1 MNLQPKSIAAA
12 ILASLLYLSV
22 PSPAAEMNLDGR
34 HSALQARNFAD
45 DADTLRTLRP
55 ADLFRVHRA
64 GSARFS
70 PDGRRVAFRWSR
82 SGNEGKVD
90 ALALS
95 QVAESRSD
103 IWVAPVGGGQ
113 ARPITDGAETG
124 TGWFRPRW
132 APDGERLALLS
143 IDGNRVTPWI
153 WNASTDTLRQISE
166 RAVYRIGSPLIF
178 QWRSDHELIISLRP
192 SGVPDQGRLQVEGTR
207 PGLFAI
213 RRWNDAWTGDKETA
227 DVLSSGIDPTK
238 QERPAPAEIRVID
251 ITKDTSRTVASGRWT
266 YGRAS
271 PDGRWLA
278 TFRHRSLNRVPQDR
292 PLGFRDDLGSVPGV
306 AALHGEANGGTIRR
320 SGAPSASIPEADRAA
335 PDAGEGGA
343 DPAGTPRHGSL
354 RWAPDGHAFAFLTRL
369 WGHGE
374 RPRQVAVHFDPRTGE
389 RERIGRKNRRI
400 EALAWSGDSQLL
412 VRARPTGGD
421 VAGRPPAHWWR
432 VGPDGEWDRW
442 SVDMAET
449 PEELYPA
456 PGGGAVGIAEGELW
470 RLDGESARSL
480 TAEIEPSIR
489 RVVWP
494 NRPRFPVMP
503 PAGQGRQPD
512 GPLAVMTGAAE
523 SRQLWTIEFAE
534 PEVVR
539 LDRIPVPSGAAG
551 PENVAPKRG
560 AALFSAAD
568 STGTWVWLSRHSP
581 SDQGGVDT
589 LKAADRWIA
598 DVEGG
603 ESRKLSYRGLSGRDL
618 TAWAILPPD
627 HREGERYP
635 TITFVYPGAVYGDRP
650 PMESVNVLSPWR
662 ALQIFAA
669 EGYVVLLPSMPL
681 RGGRRDS
688 ATRRERMDDGV
699 LPAIQKAVQA
709 GFVDSSRVGLLG
721 HSYGGH
727 GVYQLVS
734 LTDRFDAAVAS
745 AGIADLDLAYGG
757 FDNRASYRHQRH
769 PLRAQR
775 FKMYYLEGGQ
785 GGMGAPPW
793 EAPERWRQNDPIGFV
808 DQVETPLMM
817 LQGDRDLTDIEGAE
831 SFFTTLYRQ
840 GKPARL
846 IRYFGE
852 GHVIRGRANVLD
864 MFNRVISWFD
874 RYLKEPVEPADTP

>member
-1 MNLQPKSIAAA
+1 
-12 ILASLLYLSV
+12 
-22 PSPAAEMNLDGR
+22 
-34 HSALQARNFAD
+34 
-45 DADTLRTLRP
+45 
-55 ADLFRVHRA
+55 
-64 GSARFS
+64 
-70 PDGRRVAFRWSR
+70 
-82 SGNEGKVD
+82 
-90 ALALS
+90 
-95 QVAESRSD
+95 
-103 IWVAPVGGGQ
+103 
-113 ARPITDGAETG
+113 
-124 TGWFRPRW
+124 
-132 APDGERLALLS
+132 
-143 IDGNRVTPWI
+143 
-153 WNASTDTLRQISE
+153 
-166 RAVYRIGSPLIF
+166 
-178 QWRSDHELIISLRP
+178 
-192 SGVPDQGRLQVEGTR
+192 
-207 PGLFAI
+207 
-213 RRWNDAWTGDKETA
+213 
-227 DVLSSGIDPTK
+227 
-238 QERPAPAEIRVID
+238 
-251 ITKDTSRTVASGRWT
+251 
-266 YGRAS
+266 
-271 PDGRWLA
+271 
-278 TFRHRSLNRVPQDR
+278 
-292 PLGFRDDLGSVPGV
+292 
-306 AALHGEANGGTIRR
+306 
-320 SGAPSASIPEADRAA
+320 
-335 PDAGEGGA
+335 
-343 DPAGTPRHGSL
+343 
-354 RWAPDGHAFAFLTRL
+354 
-369 WGHGE
+369 
-374 RPRQVAVHFDPRTGE
+374 
-389 RERIGRKNRRI
+389 
-400 EALAWSGDSQLL
+400 
-412 VRARPTGGD
+412 
-421 VAGRPPAHWWR
+421 
-432 VGPDGEWDRW
+432 
-442 SVDMAET
+442 MAET
-449 PEELYPA
+449 PEQLYPA
-456 PGGGAVGIAEGELW
+456 PEGGAVGIAEGELW
-470 RLDGESARSL
+470 RLDGESTRSL
-480 TAEIEPSIR
+480 TAEIEPSTR

-503 PAGQGRQPD
+503 SAGQDRQPD
-512 GPLAVMTGAAE
+512 GPLAIMTGDAE

-534 PEVVR
+534 PEVAR
-539 LDRIPVPSGAAG
+539 FDRIPVPSGAAG
-551 PENVAPKRG
+551 PENVAPGRG

-568 STGTWVWLSRHSP
+568 STGTRVWLSRHSP
-581 SDQGGVDT
+581 SDHRGVDT

-598 DVEGG
+598 DVQGG

-627 HREGERYP
+627 HREGERHP
-635 TITFVYPGAVYGDRP
+635 TITFVYPGAIYRDRP

-785 GGMGAPPW
+785 GGLGAPPW
-793 EAPERWRQNDPIGFV
+793 EAPERWRQNDPIRFV

-864 MFNRVISWFD
+864 MFNRVITWFD
-874 RYLKEPVEPADTP
+874 RYLREKDA